1 MTSSNGTPWRR
12 FGAAV
17 AITTLGLLAS
27 CAPGSDLP
35 MLPPL
40 EPGPYM
46 LGIGDRIR
54 VITTGAEELTADFR
68 VGASGDIAVPLLGPI
83 PAAGNSPEQLAR
95 EIEHDL
101 TSRKLF
107 RNPSVVVEVTEYRP
121 IDILGEVN
129 RPGEYPVSPRLDDP
143 LRRRQFRRLHLSRDQ
158 ELRLGHPPGR
168 SGQVDH
174 RSRHPWRLRQ
184 AGRRDHDLRAALLTW
199 ARRDGRCS
207 SRRWP

>member
-40 EPGPYM
+40 EPGPYT

-129 RPGEYPVSPRLDDP
+129 RPGEYPYRPGSTILSVVANSGGYTYRAIKSYASVIRQDGPDKSITGRVTPGDFVKPGDVITIYE
-143 LRRRQFRRLHLSRDQ
+143 RRF
-158 ELRLGHPPGR
+158 
-168 SGQVDH
+168 
-174 RSRHPWRLRQ
+174 
-184 AGRRDHDLRAALLTW
+184 
-199 ARRDGRCS
+199 
-207 SRRWP
+207 